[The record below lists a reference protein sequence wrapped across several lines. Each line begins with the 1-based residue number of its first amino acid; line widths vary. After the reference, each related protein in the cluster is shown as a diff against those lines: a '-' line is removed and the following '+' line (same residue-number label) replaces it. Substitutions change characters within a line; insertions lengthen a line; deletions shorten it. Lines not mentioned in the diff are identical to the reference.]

1 MGIKLIIG
9 DCRRMIEVMDEI
21 IRVVVTSSA
30 YWNIKDYDIKGL
42 IGYDQTLY
50 DYLKDFYW
58 VWKDAA

>member
-30 YWNIKDYDIKGL
+30 Y
-42 IGYDQTLY
+42 
-50 DYLKDFYW
+50 
-58 VWKDAA
+58 